1 MPTIQH
7 PLNSGFN
14 AFTTAQQ
21 IMEGVDLSG
30 KTAIITGGYSGLGLE
45 SARVLAEAGAHVI
58 VPARDVP
65 KALAQTA
72 SIPRLT
78 VAPMDLLDRTSVDR
92 FAMDFLVSGAPLDI
106 LINSAGIMI
115 PPLFRDADGNEGQFA
130 VNHLGHFR
138 LVQQLLPA
146 LQNSGSARV
155 VSVSSR
161 GHFHGA
167 MDFDDPAFV
176 KRPYDASVAYGQS
189 KTANALFAVA
199 LDARYRDRGIRA
211 FSLHPG
217 AILTG
222 LMRHT
227 PSETLLRHNIMAD
240 SGAAIIDP
248 ANDRKSVPQGAAT
261 QLWCAVST
269 QLEGVGGV
277 YCEDC
282 DIAPVAAE
290 GATRGV
296 KPWASD
302 PELAD
307 RLWILS
313 ERLVG

>member
-1 MPTIQH
+1 MPNIQH
-7 PLNSGFN
+7 PLNSGFD

-21 IMEGVDLSG
+21 VMVGVDLSG
-30 KTAIITGGYSGLGLE
+30 KTAIVTGGYSGLGLE
-45 SARVLAEAGAHVI
+45 SARLLAQAGAQVI
-58 VPARDVP
+58 VPARDISR
-65 KALAQTA
+65 ARSQTA
-72 SIPRLT
+72 GVPRLT
-78 VAPMDLLDRTSVDR
+78 VVPMDLIDRTSIDR
-92 FAMDFLVSGAPLDI
+92 FARDFLSSGKPLDI

-176 KRPYDASVAYGQS
+176 KRPYDASIAYGQS

-199 LDARYRDRGIRA
+199 LDAHYRDRGIRA

-227 PSETLLRHNIMAD
+227 PSEILLRHNIMND
-240 SGAAIIDP
+240 NGGAVIDP
-248 ANDRKSVPQGAAT
+248 ASDRKSVAQGAAT
-261 QLWCAVST
+261 QLWCAVSP
-269 QLEGVGGV
+269 QLEGIGGV

-282 DIAPVAAE
+282 DIAPVAEEAM
-290 GATRGV
+290 TRGV

-302 PELAD
+302 PEFAD
-307 RLWILS
+307 RLWKLS
-313 ERLVG
+313 ERLVA